1 MFLVLL
7 DLSAAFDT
15 IDHGVLLSRLSSIGV
30 RGSALKWIRSYLS
43 GRTQAVNI
51 NGSLSS
57 FIELCYGVPQ
67 GSVLGPLFFT
77 IYSAPVADIARKHG
91 VQVHMYADDTQ
102 LYLPFDLHNAESE
115 TNTRKRMELCIVDI
129 NAWMTSN
136 KLKLNDDK
144 TELIVITSKYLQSRP
159 TNSCFQIVSTPIH
172 ASPSARNL
180 GIIFDNTLSMDDH
193 IKNVCKSAYF
203 HIRNI
208 NKIRKI
214 LDNDAAATLV
224 HALVTSR
231 LDNGNALLCGI
242 TEKQLNKLQLA
253 QNSAARMLTRTRKF
267 DHISSILIKL
277 HWLPIRHRIN
287 FKLIMLTWKA
297 LHDMA
302 PNYLCELLLPYT
314 PKRTLRSTDKLLLTT
329 PRTLSS
335 YGDRAFYAA
344 APKLW
349 NTLPLELRSCT
360 SIDTFK
366 KSLKTYLFEIAHDIT
381 TD

>member
-1 MFLVLL
+1 MSELRSRPLMRVLFLPSSTECLGALL
-7 DLSAAFDT
+7 D
-15 IDHGVLLSRLSSIGV
+15 VLPVRNISWSWTPSRVTPLV
-30 RGSALKWIRSYLS
+30 PTTRS
-43 GRTQAVNI
+43 GT
-51 NGSLSS
+51 
-57 FIELCYGVPQ
+57 
-67 GSVLGPLFFT
+67 
-77 IYSAPVADIARKHG
+77 
-91 VQVHMYADDTQ
+91 
-102 LYLPFDLHNAESE
+102 
-115 TNTRKRMELCIVDI
+115 
-129 NAWMTSN
+129 TSN
-136 KLKLNDDK
+136 IIY
-144 TELIVITSKYLQSRP
+144 LISCRICGIQYIGET
-159 TNSCFQIVSTPIH
+159 TNSLKKRFYGHRSTVKIH
-172 ASPSARNL
+172 
-180 GIIFDNTLSMDDH
+180 
-193 IKNVCKSAYF
+193 
-203 HIRNI
+203 
-208 NKIRKI
+208 
-214 LDNDAAATLV
+214 
-224 HALVTSR
+224 
-231 LDNGNALLCGI
+231 
-242 TEKQLNKLQLA
+242 KLYTPF